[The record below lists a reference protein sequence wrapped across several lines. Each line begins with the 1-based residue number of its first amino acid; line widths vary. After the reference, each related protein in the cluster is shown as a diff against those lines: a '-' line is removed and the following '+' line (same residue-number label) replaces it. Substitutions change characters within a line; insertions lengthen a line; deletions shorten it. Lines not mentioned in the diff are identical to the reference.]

1 MEEAGLLSEMDLC
14 LTRKS
19 PPHTETVPQFN
30 CASSSSVFITFAA
43 READTRESTQR
54 ECERREEDK
63 EQGDCCL
70 PNCNKGYL
78 FLSVLKKEQ
87 RFLSVG
93 VIYGT
98 PKALPV
104 RRGFQN

>member
-1 MEEAGLLSEMDLC
+1 MEEAGLLSETDLC
-14 LTRKS
+14 LTWKS
-19 PPHTETVPQFN
+19 PPHAETVPQFSR
-30 CASSSSVFITFAA
+30 ASSSSVFIMFAA
-43 READTRESTQR
+43 READTRESTWR
-54 ECERREEDK
+54 EWERREEDK

-87 RFLSVG
+87 SLLSVG